1 MGLFPRPGPH
11 RQGAQTDIGGLTV
24 ARFEFKLPD
33 IGEGIAEAEVVAW
46 HVKPGD
52 VVEEEAP
59 LADMM
64 TDKATDELS
73 APVGGKVTGINGKEG
88 EYGARGYGTGG
99 IETEWRR

>member
-1 MGLFPRPGPH
+1 MGLFPPPGPH

-33 IGEGIAEAEVVAW
+33 TGEGIAEAEVVAW

-52 VVEEEAP
+52 VVEEDAP

-64 TDKATDELS
+64 TEKAPVGLS
-73 APVGGKVTGINGKEG
+73 APVGGQVIYIHGKV
-88 EYGARGYGTGG
+88 GATVGTGPG
-99 IETEWRR
+99 LAVA